1 MIDPAALKGPSG
13 YFFALTCFSFMPGRW
28 YRQIAPCMGVG
39 GRGYNAFM
47 DDKACGIGSAVF
59 CAVDVETSGL
69 YMGSRLVEL
78 GAVRFTPLG
87 ILDEYHT
94 LVDPMEPI
102 QWQATE
108 IHGITDE
115 MVRGCPCPTEVME
128 DFTSYLGDAVFIA
141 HNARFDVRVI
151 ASELA
156 RAGTSPPANH
166 VVDTVLLARRAFPGM
181 PNYRLGTVASH
192 LGIRQDVHH
201 RGLPDAVAAME
212 IFRRYLRGAPA
223 PAAIGEIPGYIGVFS
238 GLVPATVEVELSGAA
253 SDLYLLVEKKVVVE
267 MIYGGG
273 TSPGVPR
280 MITPLQVFCQ
290 ESGEYFRAYC
300 HRTGMVKTFRVDR
313 VIELRLP

>member
-1 MIDPAALKGPSG
+1 MDYG
-13 YFFALTCFSFMPGRW
+13 
-28 YRQIAPCMGVG
+28 
-39 GRGYNAFM
+39 NAC
-47 DDKACGIGSAVF
+47 DIGSAVF

-78 GAVRFTPLG
+78 GAVRFTPQRV
-87 ILDEYHT
+87 LDEYHT
-94 LVDPMEPI
+94 LVDPAEPI
-102 QWQATE
+102 QRQATE

-115 MVRGCPCPTEVME
+115 MVRGCPHPAEVVE
-128 DFTSYLGDAVFIA
+128 DFTAYLGDAVFIA

-151 ASELA
+151 SSELA
-156 RAGTSPPANH
+156 RAGMAPPANP

-181 PNYRLGTVASH
+181 PNYRLGTVASC

-212 IFRRYLRGAPA
+212 IFRSYLHQAHAPGA
-223 PAAIGEIPGYIGVFS
+223 INDIPGYLGDFA
-238 GLVPATVEVELSGAA
+238 GLAPRIEVELSGAA
-253 SDLYLLVEKKVVVE
+253 SDLYVLVEKKVVVE
-267 MIYGGG
+267 MIYEGG

-280 MITPLQVFCQ
+280 MVTPLQVFCQ

-313 VIELRLP
+313 VVELRLP